1 MARTPIGMDRL
12 APRAGVLP
20 TLIDAFEPIAQSPR
34 SGIDRLSAVYAMR
47 ICCAATGNCSNAP
60 GETGRPSTSTST
72 ARTRT
77 GGGNGLWCKRSGSLQ
92 PVEGMGHPAR
102 ECLRRPSQD
111 FGEAKQIGA
120 TRQTGFYKH
129 CKRSTWVHALQ
140 SRAWQGHLRVMPP
153 TTEQAAPSESP
164 PPSRRQSPSSW
175 TSALREA
182 LPSAT
187 RRSTSLQPQGS
198 PNWQWA
204 GRSAHEGF
212 GGWQEYQ
219 GDYHRLVPDWHGAL
233 SCASLA
239 APFDTCS
246 PPAEREQI
254 LGVTGFWLQRRDPP
268 SNWIVKRFHAA
279 FQSRISCG
287 RVATVR
293 ARRPAAADTSAI
305 PECLAQCSRLAVS
318 AASAEA

>member
-1 MARTPIGMDRL
+1 
-12 APRAGVLP
+12 
-20 TLIDAFEPIAQSPR
+20 
-34 SGIDRLSAVYAMR
+34 MR
-47 ICCAATGNCSNAP
+47 IWCAATGNCSNAP
-60 GETGRPSTSTST
+60 GETGRPSTSTSTST

-102 ECLRRPSQD
+102 QCLRRPSQD
-111 FGEAKQIGA
+111 FGEAKQIGELLA
-120 TRQTGFYKH
+120 KLA
-129 CKRSTWVHALQ
+129 STNTARNRHGSMHFNAERGRVTCALC
-140 SRAWQGHLRVMPP
+140 LP

-164 PPSRRQSPSSW
+164 PPSRRQSPSSS

-182 LPSAT
+182 WPSAT
-187 RRSTSLQPQGS
+187 RRSASLQPQGS

-219 GDYHRLVPDWHGAL
+219 GDYHGLVPDWHGAL
-233 SCASLA
+233 SCACLA
-239 APFDTCS
+239 APVNTCS

-268 SNWIVKRFHAA
+268 LELDRKAVP
-279 FQSRISCG
+279 CG
-287 RVATVR
+287 LPIADQLR
-293 ARRPAAADTSAI
+293 ARRD
-305 PECLAQCSRLAVS
+305 RLRS
-318 AASAEA
+318 TPRCGGHFRHP